1 MSNTSYRNL
10 LDEELL
16 YRVAQRSDEEALNM
30 LYKRYAHL
38 AMGVGLKYLPYDDA
52 RDVVQQV
59 FVKIWTDAAQYKVK
73 SFKPWLYT
81 VVKNQCL
88 MELRKTRPTVSFP
101 ENGFDFVEY
110 EDLAHHK
117 MEQEQIL
124 RVLEHCLDKLQAPQ
138 KDCVELF
145 YRGQKTYSEIATLQK
160 ISDKQVK
167 TYLQNGRRNL
177 KICFSQHKNTNL

>member
-10 LDEELL
+10 LDEELF
-16 YRVAQRSDEEALNM
+16 YRIAQRKDQEAMNM

-38 AMGVGLKYLPYDDA
+38 AMGVGLKYLPHEDA
-52 RDVVQQV
+52 KDIVQLV

-88 MELRKTRPTVSFP
+88 MELRKTNNTVDLP
-101 ENGFDFVEY
+101 ESGFDFMEY
-110 EDLAHHK
+110 EDLSHHK

-124 RVLEHCLDKLQAPQ
+124 RILESCLEKLQAPQ
-138 KDCVELF
+138 KACIELF
-145 YRGQKTYSEIATLQK
+145 YRGMKTYNEIAGLQNL
-160 ISDKQVK
+160 SDKQVK

-177 KICFSQHKNTNL
+177 KICFSQHKNTL

>member
-16 YRVAQRSDEEALNM
+16 YRVAQRRDEEALSM

-38 AMGVGLKYLPYDDA
+38 AMGVGLKYLAYEDA
-52 RDVVQQV
+52 KDVVQQV

-88 MELRKTRPTVSFP
+88 MQLRRSDPTVSFP
-101 ENGFDFVEY
+101 ENGPDFVEY
-110 EDLAHHK
+110 EDLTHHK

-124 RVLEHCLDKLQAPQ
+124 RILEHCLEKLQQPQ